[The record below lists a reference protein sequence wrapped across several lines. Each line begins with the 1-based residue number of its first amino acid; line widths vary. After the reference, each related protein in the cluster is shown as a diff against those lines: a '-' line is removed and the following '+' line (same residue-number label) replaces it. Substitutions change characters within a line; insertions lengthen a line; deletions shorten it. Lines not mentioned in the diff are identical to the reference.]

1 MMSMRIQFGGEDSMD
16 ENRINSNIIDISFFL
31 LIIAVVLMVSCHH
44 LSGIKNSLEVI
55 AEEIRQEESL

>member
-1 MMSMRIQFGGEDSMD
+1 MD